1 MGTSN
6 ITAVLLT
13 NKRFLK
19 TLFGLVL
26 YFVFSTDAKTLI
38 KHFLILSLSIHSA
51 IKCII
56 HTY

>member
-1 MGTSN
+1 MGSSN

-26 YFVFSTDAKTLI
+26 YFVFSTDIKTLI
-38 KHFLILSLSIHSA
+38 QFSSVQSLSRV
-51 IKCII
+51 
-56 HTY
+56 